1 MPESDSL
8 LAYLSPWF
16 TYQTEN
22 IAVEALGY
30 ILNKS
35 AASLEGLDDVVR
47 TGVKKVEPVAKV
59 RTQVS
64 FQNGIRPDLVGFDEN
79 NVGRV
84 FIEAKFWA
92 ELTPRQPN
100 AYLDRLPKDGPA
112 VLLFVAPE
120 ERIGRLWTQ
129 LRELAV
135 KAGNNLMEVDAER
148 KCMRV
153 NETERHLLLVSWTG
167 LLDRLSAR
175 AREAE
180 EQGIEADIQQL
191 RGLAEFADEGKVQPT
206 PESGEE
212 IGPDSRRMRDL
223 KRLIDAAAERG
234 VSDGW
239 ISKRGLNRTPRSYG
253 YGRYLRVNGN
263 IAWFGV
269 NVDRWERDGST
280 PLWLN
285 LYRAN
290 DATLEDIKEHWQLE
304 VEGKWVPIYLKRD
317 ADFPD
322 LLSDVVSSL
331 REIAEVIQNSHGN
344 T

>member
-1 MPESDSL
+1 MAENDTL

-16 TYQTEN
+16 TYQSEN

-30 ILNKS
+30 ILKKS
-35 AASLEGLDDVVR
+35 TASLEGLDDVVR
-47 TGVKKVEPVAKV
+47 TGVKNVEPVAKIL
-59 RTQVS
+59 TQVS
-64 FQNGIRPDLVGFDEN
+64 FQNGTRPDLVGFDEN

-100 AYLDRLPKDGPA
+100 AYLDQLPKDGPA

-120 ERIGRLWTQ
+120 ERIGRLWAQ
-129 LRELAV
+129 LRDRAFKEG
-135 KAGNNLMEVDAER
+135 KNLTGVDSER
-148 KCMRV
+148 KCVRV
-153 NETERHLLLVSWTG
+153 GETERHLMVVSWTG

-180 EQGIEADIQQL
+180 EQSIEADIQQL
-191 RGLAEFADEGKVQPT
+191 RGLAEFADEGKVQPV

-212 IGPDSRRMRDL
+212 IGSDSRRMRDL
-223 KRLIDAAAERG
+223 KRLIDAATERG
-234 VSDGW
+234 VSEGW
-239 ISKRGLNRTPRSYG
+239 ISKKGLNRSPRSYG

-269 NVDRWERDGST
+269 NVERWERDGST
-280 PLWLN
+280 PLWLSP
-285 LYRAN
+285 YRTN
-290 DATLEDIKEHWQLE
+290 DTTLADIKEHMQLE
-304 VEGKWVPIYLKRD
+304 VDGKWVPIYLKRD

-322 LLSDVVSSL
+322 LLSDVVS
-331 REIAEVIQNSHGN
+331 RFRDIAEVIQSSHGSA
-344 T
+344 